1 MKKYFLFLVVV
12 FVLIGTGFFSPLL
25 SQEKVIRMALKASD
39 IRSLDP
45 HYGTTT
51 VDNACIDLMFN
62 GLVRFRPGDM
72 NPEKIE
78 PDLAERWERSKDGLV
93 WTFYL
98 RKGVKFHKGYGE
110 LNAEDVKFSLEKAGN
125 KATSGFAADY
135 SALEKVEVVD
145 KYTVRLTFKSV
156 IPSVLG
162 ILANYHGGYILSKR
176 AVEEK
181 GDKFK
186 FDPIGTGPFMLKD
199 YIPKE
204 KVVVIR
210 HPDYFRGKAKLDKVE
225 VWFMPDASSREMAF
239 RKGELDIIDGEIEQ
253 AWVKK
258 MRNLAETAIEIIGPG
273 ETFVLHFNTTKKPLD
288 DIRVRHAICH
298 AINRDEFM
306 SFFGSDLTEKL
317 FSPIPMNYLGG
328 TDKLPGYEFN
338 PGKTKQLLA
347 EAGYPKG
354 FDLPMVISEVSLY
367 RRPMEQIQEQ
377 LRRVGINIKMDIVT
391 HTAFH
396 EQIRKDV
403 NTIVPYWAARFPT
416 ADPFLTQFYHSR
428 SIVGT
433 PTAITNFSHFNKID
447 DFIEKGRME
456 IDPKRQKALW
466 ADAQKKIIE
475 DAVAL
480 PLCIA
485 KYVYAR
491 KVNVDLGYEL
501 RSTMT
506 LVPTINEITDIR
518 R

>member
-1 MKKYFLFLVVV
+1 
-12 FVLIGTGFFSPLL
+12 
-25 SQEKVIRMALKASD
+25 MALKSSD

-51 VDNACIDLMFN
+51 VDTACVDLMFN
-62 GLVRFRPGDM
+62 GLVRFKPGDM

-78 PDLAERWERSKDGLV
+78 PDLAERWNHSKDGLV

-98 RKGVKFHKGYGE
+98 RKGVQFHKGYGE

-145 KYTVRLTFKSV
+145 KYTVRLTFKNV

-162 ILANYHGGYILSKR
+162 IVANYHGGYILSKR

-186 FDPIGTGPFMLKD
+186 FDPIGTGPFMLKE
-199 YIPKE
+199 YLPKE
-204 KVVVIR
+204 KVIMVR
-210 HPDYFRGKAKLDKVE
+210 HRDYFRGEAKLNQAVI
-225 VWFMPDASSREMAF
+225 WFMPDASSREMAF
-239 RKGELDIIDGEIEQ
+239 RRGELDIIDGEIEQ
-253 AWVKK
+253 GWIKK
-258 MRNLAETAIEIIGPG
+258 MRDLPETAIEIIGPG
-273 ETFVLHFNTTKKPLD
+273 ETFVLNFNMKKKPLD
-288 DIRVRHAICH
+288 DIRVRRAIFH
-298 AINRDEFM
+298 AINREELIAFL
-306 SFFGSDLTEKL
+306 GSDLAEKL

-328 TDKLPGYEFN
+328 TDKVPTYEFN
-338 PGKTKQLLA
+338 PAKAKQLLA

-354 FDLPMVISEVSLY
+354 LELPIVMSEVSVY

-377 LRRVGINIKMDIVT
+377 LRRVGIHVKLDVIT

-396 EQIRKDV
+396 EQIRKDL
-403 NTIVPYWAARFPT
+403 NPLILYICARFPT
-416 ADPFLTQFYHSR
+416 ADPMLTQFYHSK
-428 SIVGT
+428 SIVGL
-433 PTAITNFSHFNKID
+433 PTSITNFSHYDKID
-447 DFIEKGRME
+447 DLIEKARVE
-456 IDPKRQKALW
+456 VDAKKQKALW
-466 ADAQKKIIE
+466 AEAQKKIIE

-480 PLCIA
+480 PLCVA

-506 LVPTINEITDIR
+506 LVPTINEKTDIR